1 MQQGLD
7 FEKRQTIMEVI
18 SLRDRGRFIVVVLSF
33 AISIPSLSLLEPT
46 NRTVWSSNSWSFYDS
61 HWKQNANE
69 DATNIAKVSWF
80 RIMLC
85 AQLPTIVLKHSE
97 LVHDMKNL
105 ENIQYEMIHS
115 TFTLKSIH
123 ISQFIWVIK
132 FLHNSINCLLWRLP
146 LYVWFFIEAHIYLN
160 EISF

>member
-1 MQQGLD
+1 MMQQGLD
-7 FEKRQTIMEVI
+7 FGKRQTIMEVI

-69 DATNIAKVSWF
+69 DATNIAKVSSF

-85 AQLPTIVLKHSE
+85 AQLPTIVLKHRE
-97 LVHDMKNL
+97 LVHDMKNS

-115 TFTLKSIH
+115 TFTLNSVH

-132 FLHNSINCLLWRLP
+132 F
-146 LYVWFFIEAHIYLN
+146 FT
-160 EISF
+160 

>member
-46 NRTVWSSNSWSFYDS
+46 NRTVWSSNSRSFYDS

-69 DATNIAKVSWF
+69 DATNIAKVSSF

-146 LYVWFFIEAHIYLN
+146 LYVFFFLLRLIY
-160 EISF
+160 I

>member
-1 MQQGLD
+1 
-7 FEKRQTIMEVI
+7 MEVI

-69 DATNIAKVSWF
+69 NATNIAKVSSF

-97 LVHDMKNL
+97 LVHDMKNSETFNMKWFIL
-105 ENIQYEMIHS
+105 HLHWTQYTSRNLSE
-115 TFTLKSIH
+115 LLN
-123 ISQFIWVIK
+123 
-132 FLHNSINCLLWRLP
+132 FLHNSIISLLWRLP
-146 LYVWFFIEAHIYLN
+146 LHVFFFYWGSY
-160 EISF
+160 ISKWDFILIW

>member
-1 MQQGLD
+1 MMQQGLD
-7 FEKRQTIMEVI
+7 FGKRQTIMEVI

-46 NRTVWSSNSWSFYDS
+46 DRTVWSSNSWSFYDS

-69 DATNIAKVSWF
+69 DATNIAKVSSF

-115 TFTLKSIH
+115 TFTL
-123 ISQFIWVIK
+123 
-132 FLHNSINCLLWRLP
+132 NSKHL
-146 LYVWFFIEAHIYLN
+146 ATYLKY
-160 EISF
+160 

>member
-1 MQQGLD
+1 
-7 FEKRQTIMEVI
+7 MEVI

-46 NRTVWSSNSWSFYDS
+46 DRTVWSSNSWSFYDS

-69 DATNIAKVSWF
+69 NATNIAKVSSF

-105 ENIQYEMIHS
+105 ENIQYEMIYS

-132 FLHNSINCLLWRLP
+132 FLHNFINCLLWRLP

>member
-1 MQQGLD
+1 MMQQGLD
-7 FEKRQTIMEVI
+7 FGKRQTIMEVI

-69 DATNIAKVSWF
+69 NATNIAKVSSF

-97 LVHDMKNL
+97 LVHDMKNS
-105 ENIQYEMIHS
+105 ENIQYEMIHNFY
-115 TFTLKSIH
+115 TTPLTVYCEDYLCMFD
-123 ISQFIWVIK
+123 
-132 FLHNSINCLLWRLP
+132 FLLRL
-146 LYVWFFIEAHIYLN
+146 I
-160 EISF
+160 